1 MNKDDSRSPLDRRSE
16 RDNPFESAPDRY
28 KAPPPTP
35 PPSTPPP
42 TPSGPPSGSPM
53 GSSGSPPS
61 SGPAGSPPTQQQGS
75 YNSSVDHVSKPN
87 SYNAPKLKPRVA
99 AALGAVIVASILLLV
114 FLTQG
119 SDSDSTNEA
128 ENDPEQVS
136 VEGSIQGETPQSSSE
151 IISNSPDGNPDE
163 ETVTPED
170 SENQESID
178 LYAPPQDLGEL
189 VRSAISAVTDIY
201 CGNGG
206 GTGWPLEVGNEVV
219 VITNYHVIEDCVS
232 GLNPIRLYTEK
243 QLTGY
248 TAELLSSDP
257 LKDIAILSSTVELS
271 PFETSTVWETAQ
283 WVMTIGYPGNENF
296 AADVTYDSGVIK
308 RGGNAPSWPDY
319 GSGTMKVIYTDADI
333 NTGNSGGP
341 LINAAGKVIGVVTGG
356 RTDLDGFNFAVEIG
370 EICIR
375 LLRCDTS
382 PWTLR

>member
-1 MNKDDSRSPLDRRSE
+1 MNKDDSQSPLDRRVGK
-16 RDNPFESAPDRY
+16 DTPFQPASDGY
-28 KAPPPTP
+28 KAPPPTA

-42 TPSGPPSGSPM
+42 IPSGPPSGSPM

-61 SGPAGSPPTQQQGS
+61 SGPAGSPPTQQQGA

-87 SYNAPKLKPRVA
+87 NYNAPKLKPRVA
-99 AALGAVIVASILLLV
+99 AALGAVIVASILLIV

-128 ENDPEQVS
+128 ESDPEQVS
-136 VEGSIQGETPQSSSE
+136 VEG
-151 IISNSPDGNPDE
+151 
-163 ETVTPED
+163 

-257 LKDIAILSSTVELS
+257 LKDIAILSSSVELS